1 MKTTRD
7 TIAHRLLV
15 PALAVLAGTLL
26 AQEKND
32 AKLTIDIPTAVQ
44 ATIRQEQGDGKV
56 NDFRRVN
63 ENDGT
68 TYIVGLLIDGKNY
81 SLALDAAGRVMSKVP
96 VEETDEPAAPTV
108 ESLPAAIKKTLA
120 RESTALRSRAWK
132 CARRCTRSRSKSGNA
147 NTRSRSTSRGNSS
160 ASNTSATTTGIERVL
175 AADEVQQV
183 REGLWCWQRF
193 QPSVKVDCTS
203 TAIRVG
209 TQFVFIDPSRSRQK
223 PSLKSPVRPSPRR
236 SS

>member
-1 MKTTRD
+1 MKTTRYA
-7 TIAHRLLV
+7 IAHRLLV

-108 ESLPAAIKKTLA
+108 ESLPAAIKKTLF
-120 RESTALRSRAWK
+120 RESNGAPV
-132 CARRCTRSRSKSGNA
+132 
-147 NTRSRSTSRGNSS
+147 
-160 ASNTSATTTGIERVL
+160 TGV
-175 AADEVQQV
+175 EV
-183 REGLWCWQRF
+183 
-193 QPSVKVDCTS
+193 
-203 TAIRVG
+203 
-209 TQFVFIDPSRSRQK
+209 RQK
-223 PSLKSPVRPSPRR
+223 MYAFEIKVGKRKYAIEIDEHGKLVRKQYIGDDDGN
-236 SS
+236 